1 MVACY
6 WEYCVDAQKQH
17 EIHVILIHVYLALK
31 AVLWGEPF
39 PLQAIF
45 GVMWCYCLC
54 LILV

>member
-17 EIHVILIHVYLALK
+17 EIHVVLIHVYMALK

-39 PLQAIF
+39 PLQVIP
-45 GVMWCYCLC
+45 GVM
-54 LILV
+54 